1 VSASAA
7 GAGGRPGSTVAA
19 RAAAAP
25 RDSMLVRLCAFGAL
39 AAYGA
44 AHWAMMVEQ
53 APAGRTLL
61 VALVALGGAGAL
73 VLVGRA
79 PLPRP
84 LMWGLAALVG
94 VTVLAFGLMAA
105 GLPGR
110 LLLPGNWNEF
120 ADGLDR
126 GLAGVQGVDWP
137 YDGPDEWIR
146 LTLLLG
152 APFLLAIATTLAF
165 WPARSA
171 ARLLRAAGLVVLLLL
186 YGTAVTEYDPG
197 EPLGRGLV
205 LLLLVAAY
213 LWLPRLPPREAAV
226 GAAVVAGVG
235 VLSLP
240 LAAALDGQR
249 PWWDYRSWSFF
260 GDGKV
265 VTFEWNHQYGPL
277 DWPRE
282 GTTLMN
288 VESDRPH
295 YWKAQAL
302 DTFDGFR
309 WIRSEE
315 LDRARTGAELP
326 FKSFIA
332 QGQIWDYGEYN
343 RAWDEDISFT
353 VRSLTSDLVVGA
365 GVTYGIEGIEA
376 EPSGDGT
383 TRLLGGELL
392 RKGDT
397 YAVEAYAPDPSARQM
412 RGAPASYGSALAYY
426 TSVALPNP
434 GESATEELTDV
445 SDAQR
450 LQQAERRERVFVP
463 LRGEPESGSGPAALE
478 ALQSSEYAPMYALS
492 RRLTAGAG
500 SAYDAVKAVERH
512 LQRNYRYS
520 ERVPTRPFPLNGF
533 LFVDERGYCQQF
545 SGAMALMLRMAG
557 IPARVAAGFSPG
569 SFNKDTGEY
578 RVRDLDAHSWVEVWF
593 TGVGWVPF
601 DPTPAA
607 SPAESQSTAA
617 AASAAAGAAGAVRR
631 GREGVAAERGS
642 DTGAVTGA
650 SDGGGDWVIPVFLL
664 LALGLLLGAG
674 FHLLRRA
681 QKLRSLGP
689 GERVEVQLSELR
701 RTLLRLGWDVPTA
714 TTLLALERRLGRFAG
729 PASQRYAGALRAN
742 RYDPRAPAGPDLGER
757 RAVRRELSRGS
768 VRERLLGL
776 LAMPPGGPRP

>member
-7 GAGGRPGSTVAA
+7 SAGARPGSTVAA

-61 VALVALGGAGAL
+61 VVLAAVGGAGVL
-73 VLVGRA
+73 VLLGRA

-84 LMWGLAALVG
+84 LIWGLAALVG
-94 VTVLAFGLMAA
+94 VAVLALGMMAA

-240 LAAALDGQR
+240 LAAALDGER

-265 VTFEWNHQYGPL
+265 VTFDWNHQYGPL

-282 GTTLMN
+282 GTTLLN
-288 VESDRPH
+288 VESNRPH

-309 WIRSEE
+309 WIRSDE

-365 GVTYGIEGIEA
+365 GVTYDIEDVEA

-383 TRLLGGELL
+383 TRLRGGELL

-426 TSVALPNP
+426 TSVTLPNP
-434 GESATEELTDV
+434 GESATEEVTDV

-463 LRGEPESGSGPAALE
+463 LRGEPGSGSGPSALE
-478 ALQSSEYAPMYALS
+478 ALQGSEYAPMYALS

-545 SGAMALMLRMAG
+545 SGAMALMLRMTG

-593 TGVGWVPF
+593 TGIGWVPF

-617 AASAAAGAAGAVRR
+617 AASAAGSAGAVRG

-642 DTGAVTGA
+642 DTGAVTGG
-650 SDGGGDWVIPVFLL
+650 SDEGGDWVIPVLL
-664 LALGLLLGAG
+664 LLTLGLLLGAG
-674 FHLLRRA
+674 FHLLRRVR
-681 QKLRSLGP
+681 KLRSLGP

-742 RYDPRAPAGPDLGER
+742 RYDPRAPAGPGLGER